1 MELSTRM
8 QQGVNPMT
16 SSSRGELGRSVGEE
30 VVRRMSLKESLQE
43 SVKKPLQE
51 NGNTS
56 MQETINTSMQETI
69 NTPFQET
76 INTPFQTPPQSPQLK
91 PKPNPPLQTPP
102 RPKPSLSMPRSLSS
116 HRTNPDEETI
126 VSVTPL
132 HPDQLDILPPINR
145 ASLLSLFSP
154 LLMHSYAAIML
165 SGYNRSLIAQLEL
178 LLKLLQCGLHVTYEH
193 ERWLT
198 SFEPWKSLPQRL
210 ELLPFSSAVF
220 FSHFL
225 QPDNVFQFA
234 VQTLSLVRF
243 TVPILPVGVL
253 LRTHSQRSVLA
264 SLLKLPLLSQFA
276 PLFHEAVAAAL
287 KEPPFTIPEGFF
299 APCPVD
305 TLGLRRV
312 GDESKFSFVSP
323 QEQQIYSKRQKTLD
337 WVMKLSREYDVHAAD
352 ESEL

>member
-16 SSSRGELGRSVGEE
+16 SSARGELGRSVGEE
-30 VVRRMSLKESLQE
+30 VVQRMSLKESLQE

-102 RPKPSLSMPRSLSS
+102 RPKPSLSTPRSLSS

-287 KEPPFTIPEGFF
+287 KEPPFTIPRGSSL
-299 APCPVD
+299 PVRRHAG
-305 TLGLRRV
+305 TSSRRRRV
-312 GDESKFSFVSP
+312 EVLLRVSRR
-323 QEQQIYSKRQKTLD
+323 SSRFTASGRKRSTG
-337 WVMKLSREYDVHAAD
+337 
-352 ESEL
+352 